1 MQRTPRSDNIASE
14 QNHTSSH
21 KLEALGC
28 HEQLDPKD
36 SQDSEDP
43 GEYCYGGYHPVHIGD
58 TFNRRYQV
66 VSKLG
71 WGYFSTVWL
80 CQDLRLGR
88 SVAVKVLKSGAGFT
102 QAGQDELA
110 LLRCATGPTSR
121 RPSSQ
126 RIVQLLDEF
135 KLAGVNGVHMCLV
148 LELLGPDL
156 RSWQLCFGNPGLAQR
171 SVKQILTQ
179 ILQGLEHLH
188 TQCKII
194 HTDIKPENILL
205 CMEEQSHKAPTGESS
220 SSSVLNGKEAKST
233 EKGQINSYSL
243 KDFTV
248 KIADLGSSCWVYKH
262 FCEEIQT
269 RQYRS
274 LEVLLGSEYGPSAD
288 IWSVACMAFELVT
301 GDSLFEPKAG
311 ESISLEEDHIA
322 QIMELLGQI
331 PPVVALSGKY
341 SAEYFSPRG
350 NLRRVGPLKLW
361 RLYDV
366 LVEKYN
372 FLLEDAAGFSNFL
385 LRMLDFHPERR
396 ATAAQCLQHPWL
408 TSC

>member
-1 MQRTPRSDNIASE
+1 MQKSPCTACKATQQDQIFKA
-14 QNHTSSH
+14 
-21 KLEALGC
+21 LES

-43 GEYCYGGYHPVHIGD
+43 REYCYGGYHPVQIGD
-58 TFNRRYQV
+58 TLNGRYQV

-80 CQDLRLGR
+80 CLDLTLGR
-88 SVAVKVLKSGAGFT
+88 RVAVKVLKSGAGFT

-110 LLRCATGPTSR
+110 LLRCAGGPTSR
-121 RPSSQ
+121 HPSSQ

-135 KLAGVNGVHMCLV
+135 KLAGVNGIHICLV

-156 RSWQLCFGNPGLAQR
+156 RGWQLCFGNPGLSHR
-171 SVKQILTQ
+171 LVKQILTQ
-179 ILQGLEHLH
+179 VLQGLDYLH

-205 CMEEQSHKAPTGESS
+205 FSEELSHGAPAGGST
-220 SSSVLNGKEAKST
+220 SSSVPPRNEANST
-233 EKGQINSYSL
+233 EKECMNPYSL
-243 KDFTV
+243 KDITV

-274 LEVLLGSEYGPSAD
+274 LEVLLGSEYGPPAD

-301 GDSLFEPKAG
+301 GDSLFEPKAS
-311 ESISLEEDHIA
+311 ESVSLEEDHIA
-322 QIMELLGQI
+322 LIMKLLGKI
-331 PPVVALSGKY
+331 PPALALSGRY
-341 SAEYFSPRG
+341 SAEYFSRRG
-350 NLRRVGPLKLW
+350 DLRRVGLLRLW
-361 RLYDV
+361 SLYDV
-366 LVEKYN
+366 LVEKYH
-372 FLLEDAAGFSNFL
+372 FLLEEASEFSDFL
-385 LRMLDFHPERR
+385 LRMLDYHPERR
-396 ATAAQCLQHPWL
+396 LTAAQCLHHPWL
-408 TSC
+408 TS

>member
-1 MQRTPRSDNIASE
+1 MMQRSPRSA
-14 QNHTSSH
+14 QKPHTREGVSSDSFR
-21 KLEALGC
+21 ALGC
-28 HEQLDPKD
+28 HEQLHPKD

-43 GEYCYGGYHPVHIGD
+43 GEYCYGGYHPVQIDD
-58 TFNRRYQV
+58 TFNRRYRV

-80 CQDLRLGR
+80 CTDLKSGR
-88 SVAVKVLKSGAGFT
+88 RVAVKVLKSGAGFAE
-102 QAGQDELA
+102 AGRDELA
-110 LLRCATGPTSR
+110 LLRCAGGPGAR
-121 RPSSQ
+121 LPSSR

-156 RSWQLCFGNPGLAQR
+156 RSWQLCFGNPGLLR
-171 SVKQILTQ
+171 PWVKQILTQ
-179 ILQGLEHLH
+179 VLQGLDYLH

-205 CMEEQSHKAPTGESS
+205 CLEEQSHKPPAGGSTSLS
-220 SSSVLNGKEAKST
+220 LEAKTT
-233 EKGQINSYSL
+233 ERNHVNPYSL
-243 KDFTV
+243 KEITV

-274 LEVLLGSEYGPSAD
+274 LEVLLGSEYGPPAD

-301 GDSLFEPKAG
+301 GDSLFHPKAS

-322 QIMELLGQI
+322 QIMELLGKI
-331 PPVVALSGKY
+331 PPAVALSGKF
-341 SAEYFSPRG
+341 SADYFNCRG
-350 NLRRVGPLKLW
+350 ELRRVGPLRLCS
-361 RLYDV
+361 LYDV

-372 FLLEDAAGFSNFL
+372 FLLEEASGFSDFL
-385 LRMLDFHPERR
+385 IGMLDYHPQRR
-396 ATAAQCLQHPWL
+396 ATAAQCLCHPWL
-408 TSC
+408 TS